1 MSPPQDQVSIWT
13 NTFPCLNMAGEQVF
27 FCFFFLMPGDLKMKI
42 WQNLCFSK
50 QELRTRAVTGMCS
63 DPQDPVLKGT
73 AVLVWADSRSVL
85 CVVWVCCEL
94 GYNYD
99 EQGEISTVLSV
110 NYCWPKWILMC
121 DYWAVTF
128 KILGRM
134 IKTHIY
140 NTPWVDGGC
149 TVKERQETPS
159 WNSMP
164 GLLC

>member
-27 FCFFFLMPGDLKMKI
+27 VFFFNARFKNEDLAKV
-42 WQNLCFSK
+42 CFSK
-50 QELRTRAVTGMCS
+50 QEWRTRAVTGMCL
-63 DPQDPVLKGT
+63 DPQDPVLMGT
-73 AVLVWADSRSVL
+73 EVLVWADSRSVL

-99 EQGEISTVLSV
+99 EQGEVSTVLFV

-121 DYWAVTF
+121 GYWAVTF

-134 IKTHIY
+134 IKTHIHSA
-140 NTPWVDGGC
+140 PWVDGGC